1 MYYTKRLKS
10 LKESIL
16 EEIKPGGKLHHSNF
30 DMQDEGYESYNKEIN
45 IPVTDP
51 HKLITFLQREKE
63 EMNLYFFEIYKA
75 IDLYFEIL
83 LGIQDKMLKFNSY
96 TRFIDNSSNFWLDDI
111 KYLQLKFYNVIVRPK
126 YLEYLKYQ
134 DRLLVEEFQSS
145 KDSDERLIQ
154 VIQELEGELLF
165 DPSEEIE
172 NRISY
177 FKGELERINSIRSG
191 LENEKSEFS
200 TEKDLEALDNLF
212 KVVSD
217 ENSQPDK
224 KMDRSRYKFIM
235 LNELGIIDFLQ
246 NKLEYLS
253 SETKLADI
261 LKDITSTHQQHHLN
275 AYKHRKNRK
284 IESNNDPYKKPAEGR
299 ENPVEFVKNRL
310 RAYGVILDE

>member
-30 DMQDEGYESYNKEIN
+30 DMQDEGIESYNKEIN
-45 IPVTDP
+45 VPVTDP

-126 YLEYLKYQ
+126 YSEYLKYQ
-134 DRLLVEEFQSS
+134 DRLLVEKFQSTN
-145 KDSDERLIQ
+145 DGDEKLIQ
-154 VIQELEGELLF
+154 LIQDLEGEILF
-165 DPSEEIE
+165 APSQEIE

-177 FKGELERINSIRSG
+177 FKSELEAMNSMRSG
-191 LENEKSEFS
+191 LENEKNEFS
-200 TEKDLEALDNLF
+200 TEKELKASDNMF
-212 KVVSD
+212 KGISE
-217 ENSQPDK
+217 ENLPPDK
-224 KMDRSRYKFIM
+224 KMDGGRYKFIM

-246 NKLEYLS
+246 NKLENLS
-253 SETKLADI
+253 SETKLANI
-261 LKDITSTHQQHHLN
+261 LKDITGTHQQHHLN
-275 AYKHRKNRK
+275 GY
-284 IESNNDPYKKPAEGR
+284 NNKEWNPQGHNNPYREPKEGR
-299 ENPVEFVKNRL
+299 ENPVDFVKNRL
-310 RAYGVILDE
+310 RGHGVKLEE

>member
-30 DMQDEGYESYNKEIN
+30 DMQDEGIESYNKEIN
-45 IPVTDP
+45 VPVTDP

-126 YLEYLKYQ
+126 YSEYLKYQ
-134 DRLLVEEFQSS
+134 DRLLVEKFQSTN
-145 KDSDERLIQ
+145 DGDEKLIQ
-154 VIQELEGELLF
+154 LIQDLEGEILF

-172 NRISY
+172 NRINY
-177 FKGELERINSIRSG
+177 FKGELEGINSMRPG
-191 LENEKSEFS
+191 LEDENNEFS
-200 TEKDLEALDNLF
+200 IEKHQNMFKGIAEENWVLED
-212 KVVSD
+212 KM
-217 ENSQPDK
+217 NSG
-224 KMDRSRYKFIM
+224 RARYIM
-235 LNELGIIDFLQ
+235 LYELGVIDFL
-246 NKLEYLS
+246 KEKFDYLH
-253 SETKLADI
+253 SELSLAKI
-261 LKDITSTHQQHHLN
+261 LSDITGKGQQDCLN
-275 AYKHRKNRK
+275 SHKSDGPKN
-284 IESNNDPYKKPAEGR
+284 PYREPAKGR
-299 ENPVEFVKNRL
+299 ANPVEFVKNRL
-310 RAYGVILDE
+310 RAYGVKLDE